1 MENRSA
7 YANRPRADTAARC
20 WVMKEIIGKQRMQI
34 ADSMAIEPH
43 ASRVVRQHLESR
55 FVIEDHLR
63 LFGFMPLGGL
73 TEVEQ
78 AFGLKQ

>member
-1 MENRSA
+1 
-7 YANRPRADTAARC
+7 
-20 WVMKEIIGKQRMQI
+20 MKEIIGKQRMQI
-34 ADSMAIEPH
+34 ADGVAIVSH
-43 ASRVVRQHLESR
+43 VSRVVGEHLESC
-55 FVIEDHLR
+55 FMIEDHLR